1 MGQAIALVKT
11 YTTVLRKVFQ
21 AFKERRGHNRAVV
34 AIAHKIAR
42 IIYTMI
48 KNSIAYVEI
57 SSPTLEKIRLKK
69 LRASINN
76 AKEVGISLQ
85 KLSVVKDSTG
95 EILSDT

>member
-1 MGQAIALVKT
+1 
-11 YTTVLRKVFQ
+11 
-21 AFKERRGHNRAVV
+21 
-34 AIAHKIAR
+34 
-42 IIYTMI
+42 MI